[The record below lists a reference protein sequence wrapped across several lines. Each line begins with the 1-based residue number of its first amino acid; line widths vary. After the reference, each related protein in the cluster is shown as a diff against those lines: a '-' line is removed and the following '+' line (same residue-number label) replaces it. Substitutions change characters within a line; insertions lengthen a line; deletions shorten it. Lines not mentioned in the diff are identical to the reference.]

1 LNFLMNV
8 PHLHHKKRNSGW
20 WLALMAALVVL
31 VLPGRGFAQELEPEG
46 PVYVVQ
52 EGDTL
57 WSIAQQFGVGLD
69 ELITYNQ
76 ISDANQVGIG
86 ARLVIPGLEGVSGEL
101 VTEPIGFG
109 ENLFSLSRRYQAPVD
124 VLARLNHLTSP
135 NELYVGRN
143 LILPVQ
149 DEVQVLGARISL
161 SAGQTTLEAAIL
173 QNNNPWMLAILNG
186 LSGPAGALVG
196 EVYHAPGTAVGGPG
210 ALPGE
215 IQILQLDPAPLV
227 QGKAAVIRLDGQTG
241 LTVQGTLLDRK
252 FDFFTQGDGSY
263 FAMQGVHAMTEPGLY
278 PLAIQGTSESGV
290 QFSFSQEVYIRSGNY
305 PMDPVLV
312 VSPET
317 VDPAVTRPEDAQWT
331 NLAQPVTSQ
340 KQWAGMFEAPVP
352 KEFAECWPSQFGN
365 RRSYN
370 GSPYNFFHTGLD
382 FCGGV
387 GTEIYAP
394 AAGTVVFA
402 GPLTV
407 RGNATIIDHGW
418 GIYSGYMHQSEIK
431 VSFGDQVEA
440 GQLIGL
446 VGNTGRVTGPH
457 LHFEI
462 WAAGV
467 QVDPMDWLL
476 QEFP

>member
-1 LNFLMNV
+1 MSLNYPDKHPAGNIWRLGLIVLLFTLLFPV
-8 PHLHHKKRNSGW
+8 RT
-20 WLALMAALVVL
+20 LAQDT
-31 VLPGRGFAQELEPEG
+31 LPDG

-57 WSIAQQFGVGLD
+57 WSIALQFGVNLD
-69 ELITYNQ
+69 ELTIYNQ
-76 ISDANQVGIG
+76 ISNANQVGIG
-86 ARLVIPGLEGVSGEL
+86 TRIVIPGLKGVSGEL
-101 VTEPIGFG
+101 TTEAVSFG
-109 ENLFSLSRRYQAPVD
+109 ENLLSLSRKYQVAEAD
-124 VLARLNHLTSP
+124 LARLNHLTSP
-135 NELYVGRN
+135 AELYVGRN

-149 DEVQVLGARISL
+149 ENLQLSGERVSL
-161 SAGQTTLEAAIL
+161 SANQTTLELAVL
-173 QNNNPWMLAILNG
+173 EDRNPWDVAQLNN
-186 LSGPAGALVG
+186 LSGPSYALPGDVL
-196 EVYHAPGTAVGGPG
+196 HLSGTAVAGPG
-210 ALPGE
+210 ALPSE
-215 IQILQLDPAPLV
+215 IQVLKVNPLPLV
-227 QGKAAVIRLDGQTG
+227 QGKAVVIHLEGSAG
-241 LTVQGTLLDRK
+241 LTVSGSWLEKPFEFLSP
-252 FDFFTQGDGSY
+252 GDGSY
-263 FAMQGVHAMTEPGLY
+263 YAIQGVHAMTEPGLY
-278 PLAIQGTSESGV
+278 PLVIQGTLATGGE
-290 QFSFSQEVYIRSGNY
+290 FTFSQAVFIRSGGY

-331 NLAQPVTSQ
+331 NLAQPVTLQ
-340 KQWAGMFEAPVP
+340 KQWQDLFKAPVP

-370 GSPYNFFHTGLD
+370 GSAYNFFHTGLD

-407 RGNATIIDHGW
+407 RGNATMIDHGW
-418 GIYSGYMHQSEIK
+418 GIYTGYMHQSEIK
-431 VSFGDQVEA
+431 VSVGDKVEV

-462 WAAGV
+462 WAGGV
-467 QVDPMDWLL
+467 QIDPMDWLE